1 MFVQKLYQTHLKKTG
16 DPGRDVFLGKPRTS
30 SDQFTVYHFADKVV
44 YSMGGFLEKNMD
56 RVAPEHVAILKG
68 SGRSFVADLFQAVSG
83 GEGEERKQK
92 RGLLGRRGGGRAGA
106 GQGRTLVGPS
116 VGAQVGTYTYVCM
129 NRIVWDSTY
138 IAATYVYTSQHMH
151 DCHMTVT

>member
-16 DPGRDVFLGKPRTS
+16 EPGRDVFLGKPRTS

-44 YSMGGFLEKNMD
+44 YNMGGFLEKNMD

-68 SGRSFVADLFQAVSG
+68 SGRSFVADLFQAVSS

-116 VGAQVGTYTYVCM
+116 VGAQVGTCVCI
-129 NRIVWDSTY
+129 NHIVWDSMYIYCCYVRTY
-138 IAATYVYTSQHMH
+138 RLPST
-151 DCHMTVT
+151 CMTVT